1 MDAKDKVT
9 ILMEENDEYL
19 MADGFDD
26 AIIGTVER
34 FGIDSIVLYDKFK
47 CIDILMERHEMT
59 EDEAIDFFYYN
70 VLGSWIGEY
79 TPAFAETF

>member
-34 FGIDSIVLYDKFK
+34 FGIDPIVLYDKFK